1 MTSAY
6 CSVEDVTEISGIN
19 KNYFFRNSDN
29 AETQFNNLITKWIQ
43 LASGTIN
50 TYCNRTF
57 SQSDV
62 PEAIRLATVLMVC
75 NLIGFVQSRKETPII
90 KKDDWTVDFLDV
102 KLFSDDI
109 KEMLEPY
116 EKSRRA
122 TSNIQIYTITGD
134 DPFGE
139 S

>member
-1 MTSAY
+1 MASSY
-6 CSVEDVTEISGIN
+6 CSVDDVTEISGVN
-19 KNYFFRNSDN
+19 QTYFFRNSQT
-29 AETQFNNLITKWIQ
+29 AETDFKNLIEKWIQ

-57 SQSDV
+57 SQNDV
-62 PEAIRLATVLMVC
+62 PEAIRLATILMVC

-102 KLFSDDI
+102 KIFTDDI

-116 EKSRRA
+116 EKTRRT
-122 TSNIQIYTITGD
+122 TSSIQVYTIRGD
-134 DPFGE
+134 EFGE

>member
-1 MTSAY
+1 MASSY
-6 CSVEDVTEISGIN
+6 CSVDDVTEISGVN
-19 KNYFFRNSDN
+19 QTYFFRNSQT
-29 AETQFNNLITKWIQ
+29 AETDFNELIGKWIE

-57 SQSDV
+57 SPEDV
-62 PEAIRLATVLMVC
+62 PETIRLATILMVC

-102 KLFSDDI
+102 KIFTDDI

-122 TSNIQIYTITGD
+122 TSKIQIYTISGD
-134 DPFGE
+134 KFGE